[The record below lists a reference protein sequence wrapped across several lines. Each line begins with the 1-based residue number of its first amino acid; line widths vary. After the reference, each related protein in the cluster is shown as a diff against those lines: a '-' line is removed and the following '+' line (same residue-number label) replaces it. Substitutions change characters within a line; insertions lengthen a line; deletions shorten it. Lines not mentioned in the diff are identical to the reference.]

1 MPGAKVQIER
11 HATTEYVIVAFK
23 FDSKDKADFALA
35 ASGRKKGSPPSSPPP
50 TRAMVLSGPAVSLA
64 ALRFCL
70 SRSRWVEMVASK
82 IKETMISQLI

>member
-35 ASGRKKGSPPSSPPP
+35 ASGRKKESPPPSPPP
-50 TRAMVLSGPAVSLA
+50 TRATVLPVSLA
-64 ALRFCL
+64 AFRFCL
-70 SRSRWVEMVASK
+70 SRSRSMVMVASK
-82 IKETMISQLI
+82 IKETMISQLN